1 MKKDWTYKKLGEVTT
16 TINGLWT
23 GKKPPFVNVA
33 VVRNTNFTKDC
44 KLDMTNVAY
53 LDVEEKQFS
62 TRKLQ
67 YGDIIIE
74 KSGGSEKQPVGRPVL
89 FNINEGDY
97 SFSNFTSTLRIN
109 NKEEL
114 DPHFLHYSPVGAYF
128 RGVTG
133 KMQAKTTGIHNLDF
147 KAYLKLLIPTP
158 SLPEQQQIVAELD
171 LLSDV
176 IEKQKAQIEEL
187 NKLSQSIFYDMFG
200 DPVTNEKGWNI
211 IQLGEKCE
219 VTSFKRVLI
228 EEVVEKGVPFI
239 RGTELTA
246 LSKMVKGEKFDFTLF
261 ITPEHYERVKAI
273 SGVPK
278 IGDLLIPSINADG
291 NIWVLDTEEPRY
303 YKDGRVL
310 WVHVNNEAYTSQA
323 LKFIMQI
330 MLKDTYSDMASG
342 ATFAELKLFV
352 LRELKVIL
360 PPLSLQQEFAAK
372 IEAIEAMKAK
382 VRQSLKESEELFN
395 SRMDYYFN

>member
-1 MKKDWTYKKLGEVTT
+1 MKKDWTYKKLGEVCEVFCDGDWIESKDQSEDGIRLIQTGNVGNGVYRDKADKSKYISEETFKQLNCTEIFPGDILVSRLPDPIGRACIIPDTGSRMITAVDCSIIRLKECINPNLFVYYTRSDRYSKNIDKYTT
-16 TINGLWT
+16 GT
-23 GKKPPFVNVA
+23 
-33 VVRNTNFTKDC
+33 
-44 KLDMTNVAY
+44 
-53 LDVEEKQFS
+53 
-62 TRKLQ
+62 TRKR
-67 YGDIIIE
+67 I
-74 KSGGSEKQPVGRPVL
+74 SR
-89 FNINEGDY
+89 
-97 SFSNFTSTLRIN
+97 SNL
-109 NKEEL
+109 
-114 DPHFLHYSPVGAYF
+114 A
-128 RGVTG
+128 
-133 KMQAKTTGIHNLDF
+133 
-147 KAYLKLLIPTP
+147 LLSVPIP
-158 SLPEQQQIVAELD
+158 SLEEQQQIVAELD
-171 LLSDV
+171 LLSGM

-382 VRQSLKESEELFN
+382 ARQSLKEAETLFN